1 MHKAS
6 FIAIGAVTIGLLALS
21 LARAPAGDYNS
32 GYNSGDTDTV
42 TIGSDPYTGGATQED
57 YDQMQSIQ
65 QGIDDLKQR
74 PDAFHH
80 ERNGRSQAEP
90 RRRAGRCFA

>member
-21 LARAPAGDYNS
+21 LASASAGDYNS

-65 QGIDDLKQR
+65 QGIDDLKQSHDAA
-74 PDAFHH
+74 PDGVSPDDSTEADDSSRH
-80 ERNGRSQAEP
+80 
-90 RRRAGRCFA
+90 

>member
-21 LARAPAGDYNS
+21 LAGASAGDYDS

-57 YDQMQSIQ
+57 YDQMHSIQ
-65 QGIDDLKQR
+65 QGIDDLKQSHDAA
-74 PDAFHH
+74 PDDSTEADDSSGH
-80 ERNGRSQAEP
+80 
-90 RRRAGRCFA
+90 